1 MAAASGSFA
10 LLASERE
17 AVAFWRNC
25 DTLHLRTNAAQHPLG
40 DERHRF
46 GHRTSPVQASPGRI

>member
-17 AVAFWRNC
+17 AVAFWRKS
-25 DTLHLRTNAAQHPLG
+25 DKML
-40 DERHRF
+40 
-46 GHRTSPVQASPGRI
+46 